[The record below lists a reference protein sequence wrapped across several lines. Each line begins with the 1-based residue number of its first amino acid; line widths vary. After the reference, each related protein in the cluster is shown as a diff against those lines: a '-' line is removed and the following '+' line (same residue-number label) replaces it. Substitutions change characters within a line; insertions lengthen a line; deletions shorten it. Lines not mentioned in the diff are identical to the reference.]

1 MRVHYVFLTLFALLT
16 LGQTSVGDSGYIGWA
31 RTYQP
36 MDTTLIV
43 ERLLDTSHQAG
54 FNPDIVYLGGTSLDT
69 VC

>member
-1 MRVHYVFLTLFALLT
+1 MFALLT
-16 LGQTSVGDSGYIGWA
+16 LGQTSVGDSGYICWA

-36 MDTTLIV
+36 VDTMLIV